1 MIRVLQKARNAILI
15 NMLRRQDGF
24 ILIAALTLM
33 ATLILVGATTY
44 VVTSSNLKVGANF
57 KTSQTALQVAMAGA
71 ERGREVLRLANASS
85 SDKTKFSDELISY
98 KGVNNV
104 LEGYAANS
112 DDPVLASGTLGSYTY
127 SAYLTN
133 NVNTSTG
140 DTQYSTTDNDGI
152 AMLTTVATGPN
163 NSKVVV
169 QTLVRLFT
177 GQSSPATIYSKGDVT
192 GNGSSLTVSG
202 NDECGEVGAVAPI
215 YTKDP
220 ATTNLNGNP
229 TLSGSPAT
237 AQHGTMDLPIEQLI
251 ESLKSSSNHTTVT
264 EDQNGPNY
272 GDSNN
277 YTVIYSDTDS
287 PPNNQGLKLQNV
299 TGYGILLVKGDLVL
313 GGGFTWHG
321 PILVTGSVTL
331 NGGGSAINIHGQI
344 LSGTS
349 TLTDVTI
356 NGGNVIKYN
365 SCDIKKAYSS
375 QPLTVVNWKQTL

>member
-1 MIRVLQKARNAILI
+1 MIRVLRKARNAILI
-15 NMLRRQDGF
+15 NKLRRQDGF

-44 VVTSSNLKVGANF
+44 IVTSSNVKVGANF

-98 KGVNNV
+98 KGGNNV

-133 NVNTSTG
+133 NVNTSTA

-152 AMLTTVATGPN
+152 AMITTVATGPN
-163 NSKVVV
+163 NSKAVV
-169 QTLVRLFT
+169 QTLVKLFT

-192 GNGSSLTVSG
+192 GNGSSLTISG
-202 NDECGEVGAVAPI
+202 NDECGQASAVAPI
-215 YTKDP
+215 YTEDP

-237 AQHGTMDLPIEQLI
+237 QQNGTMDLPIEQLI
-251 ESLKSSSNHTTVT
+251 ESLKSSANYTVT
-264 EDQNGPNY
+264 EDQNNANY

-277 YTVIYSDTDS
+277 YKIVYSDTNN

-299 TGYGILLVKGDLVL
+299 EGYGILLVKGDLVL
-313 GGGFTWHG
+313 GGGFKWFG

-331 NGGGSAINIHGQI
+331 NGGGGVINIHGQI

-349 TLTDVTI
+349 TLTDVTV
-356 NGGNVIKYN
+356 NGGNVINYN
-365 SCDIKKAYSS
+365 SCDIKKSYST
-375 QPLTVVNWKQTL
+375 QPLTVVNWKQNL